1 MSTNKRDTETV
12 EDGDITITVGVA
24 SILMGM
30 QRSIAKGEAY
40 RASQVGEVD
49 PAQRILAIVT
59 YPDLVASVVE
69 VNGIPWPLA
78 FEDFLE
84 LPEVLVTRW
93 EEAAYRLNPH
103 WLPGYDK
110 EAVEEAEKKE

>member
-12 EDGDITITVGVA
+12 EHGDITITVGVA

-30 QRSIAKGEAY
+30 QRSIAKGEAF
-40 RASQVGEVD
+40 RASKEGKVE

-69 VNGIPWPLA
+69 ADGIPWPLE

-103 WLPGYDK
+103 WLPGYDE
-110 EAVEEAEKKE
+110 EAAEEAEKKE